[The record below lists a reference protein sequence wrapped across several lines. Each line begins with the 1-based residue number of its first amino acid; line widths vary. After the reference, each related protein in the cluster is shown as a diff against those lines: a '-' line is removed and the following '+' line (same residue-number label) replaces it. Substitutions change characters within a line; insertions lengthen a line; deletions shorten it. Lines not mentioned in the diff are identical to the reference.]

1 MLKIN
6 IVGNGEEEE
15 EVETMLTRNIK
26 LLNLC
31 DLNLCKKYINVSM
44 IKVFI

>member
-15 EVETMLTRNIK
+15 EVETMLTQYKIIK
-26 LLNLC
+26 FAWFKFVA
-31 DLNLCKKYINVSM
+31 KKLIYLW
-44 IKVFI
+44 